1 MKTKVKRRALYLM
14 IVSFLLIS
22 FSFLFVMEKM
32 GIKNDGI
39 VKKINKKLLDK
50 NVAQA
55 QCGACATAS
64 CSCGDDSGGGN

>member
-1 MKTKVKRRALYLM
+1 MKTKVKRKALYLM
-14 IVSFLLIS
+14 IASFLLIS

-50 NVAQA
+50 NIAQA
-55 QCGACATAS
+55 QCGACGVA
-64 CSCGDDSGGGN
+64 CSSGDDAGGGN